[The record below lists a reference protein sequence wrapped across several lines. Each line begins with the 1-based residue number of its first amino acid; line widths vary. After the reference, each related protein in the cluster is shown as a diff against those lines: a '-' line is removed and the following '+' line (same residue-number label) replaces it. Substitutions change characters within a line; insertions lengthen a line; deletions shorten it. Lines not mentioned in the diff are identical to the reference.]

1 MEGRLK
7 KGVRRFWWGIWK
19 ARAGA
24 GYNLTRAPLPGGTRV
39 TQRDLERILVSVADG
54 TMSPREAAQL
64 IAAGMYADLGFARV
78 DLDRQSRK
86 GFPEAIYCEHKTPD
100 QALDIAR
107 RLRHAGQTVIA
118 TRAPRDVMETLRQ
131 LPQARVYPEARLVII
146 GDDLPRRCRGYVL
159 VICGGTSDIGV
170 AEEAAVCASVMGN
183 PVRRLYD
190 VGVAG
195 IHRLLDEVAIVR
207 AASVIIAVAG
217 MDGALPSVV
226 AGLSPAPVIAVPTSV
241 GYGANFGGISA
252 LLTMLNSCA
261 PGIAVVNIDNGY
273 GAAAT
278 ATLINTE
285 RNTDDGEP

>member
-1 MEGRLK
+1 M
-7 KGVRRFWWGIWK
+7 
-19 ARAGA
+19 
-24 GYNLTRAPLPGGTRV
+24 